1 MQETNTR
8 LTGQLKENRS
18 MRKKSPHYHFLL
30 VLHTFFISAPSQS
43 NCNRNK
49 NVTIFRCLIVT
60 SLDKT
65 SYTVTSNHHD
75 HQHDTHHLGFSQHP
89 ISSFTS
95 VLLCHL
101 AAERAFPSTFFH
113 QRCNNLHCTHFCT
126 NKLCFAQHFLLS
138 TTS

>member
-1 MQETNTR
+1 MLELQETNTR

-75 HQHDTHHLGFSQHP
+75 HQHDNHHLGFSQHP

-95 VLLCHL
+95 VVVATWQLKKVFLQP
-101 AAERAFPSTFFH
+101 FSTNGAIISSALIFV
-113 QRCNNLHCTHFCT
+113 QT
-126 NKLCFAQHFLLS
+126 N
-138 TTS
+138 